1 MKDIAVIYHSTTGTT
16 GQLAHAV
23 TEGANAVDQVRAVA
37 YPITGSDIKEGRFVN
52 TAMLD
57 AVSNAHG
64 VIMGS
69 PTYMGGVSAQFK
81 AFADASSPLWSERA
95 WVDKIAAGFTI
106 GGNLNGDQM
115 SSIQYIQTLASQH
128 GMLWASLDVRGGE
141 QCHIVNRLGAQG
153 GLIAHTTDSTVHSDD
168 LGAARYLGERVA
180 RLVAQRII
188 WRWQDGC
195 SQLAS

>member
-16 GQLAHAV
+16 EQLARAV
-23 TEGANAVDQVRAVA
+23 TAGANAVNQVRATA
-37 YPITGSDIKEGRFVN
+37 YPIKGSDIEEGRFVN

-57 AVSNAHG
+57 AVSRAQG

-69 PTYMGGVSAQFK
+69 PTFMGGVSAQFK

-115 SSIQYIQTLASQH
+115 SSIQYIQTLANQH

-141 QCHIVNRLGAQG
+141 QSHVVNRLGAQG

-180 RLVAQRII
+180 RLVAQDIV
-188 WRWQDGC
+188 WHQQDEC
-195 SQLAS
+195 SRLAS